1 MRRDSLAGLILEPRT
16 EHGGLCLA
24 DLRVGQEA
32 VVVAITDPGLRVS
45 LLRMGLMEGD
55 RVRLTEQAPMGGPMA
70 FRVLGGKV
78 AMRRTDAALVQIK
91 MPA

>member
-1 MRRDSLAGLILEPRT
+1 MRLNSLAGLILEPQI
-16 EHGGLCLA
+16 EKMGLCLA

-45 LLRMGLMEGD
+45 LLRMGLLEGD

-70 FRVLGGKV
+70 FRVQGGKV
-78 AMRRTDAALVQIK
+78 AMRRSDAALVQIK